1 MTTQTQHDLAPANQ
15 PEFELTVTPVPDEQR
30 IDFWPQ
36 YFGAIPQWLLLEPH
50 IFAWMDRFCE
60 GYIRSPKMTQSVLLP
75 PGPFTRRQAQAV
87 TTTYSNITLE
97 DDQGSHFRLVV
108 RDTEGRMVWR
118 AWNFEPDAGEGLN
131 RYIRTSGI
139 RTDTATR

>member
-50 IFAWMDRFCE
+50 IFTGWTASVRATAVVS
-60 GYIRSPKMTQSVLLP
+60 GRSTPSAMAAHLCP
-75 PGPFTRRQAQAV
+75 PSL
-87 TTTYSNITLE
+87 TTMRHGVCL
-97 DDQGSHFRLVV
+97 
-108 RDTEGRMVWR
+108 
-118 AWNFEPDAGEGLN
+118 
-131 RYIRTSGI
+131 
-139 RTDTATR
+139 TA

>member
-1 MTTQTQHDLAPANQ
+1 
-15 PEFELTVTPVPDEQR
+15 
-30 IDFWPQ
+30 
-36 YFGAIPQWLLLEPH
+36 
-50 IFAWMDRFCE
+50 
-60 GYIRSPKMTQSVLLP
+60 MTQSVLLP

-87 TTTYSNITLE
+87 TTKYSNITLE
-97 DDQGSHFRLVV
+97 DDQCSHFRLVV